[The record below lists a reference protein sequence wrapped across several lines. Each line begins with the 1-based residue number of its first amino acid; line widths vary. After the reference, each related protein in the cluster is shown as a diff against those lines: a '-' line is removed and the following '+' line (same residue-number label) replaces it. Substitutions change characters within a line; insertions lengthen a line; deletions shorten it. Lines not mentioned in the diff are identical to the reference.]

1 LPFDALFVPAPLREA
16 TGDQAWLDA
25 LLEFEQA
32 LARVTTGA
40 DLGTPDLDAV
50 AIAEAGRASG
60 TPVVPLVAQL
70 GAGAHQGATS
80 QDAMDTAAVLVAR
93 RALAL
98 IDAELAGVAAAC
110 AALAA
115 EHRSTPMAAR
125 TLLQQ
130 ALPTSFGL

>member
-80 QDAMDTAAVLVAR
+80 QDAMDTAGARADGDELHRKHLVAVRR
-93 RALAL
+93 RARP
-98 IDAELAGVAAAC
+98 G
-110 AALAA
+110 
-115 EHRSTPMAAR
+115 
-125 TLLQQ
+125 
-130 ALPTSFGL
+130 